1 MNQKTL
7 IGLVAVA
14 VVVVGAALAINHSR
28 KPVSN
33 SGVQAGMLVPALRD
47 HVNDVSRLAFV
58 GANKQPLVTL
68 ERGDA
73 GWKVAQKGGYPADVG
88 KLRDFMLKLADA
100 SLLEQK
106 TANAARYADLGVTDV
121 SDPAAA
127 GVLVEIGG
135 LSAPV
140 QFIAGTFNAQ
150 AGGTFVRRADEPQSW
165 LARGSLV
172 PEKNATDWLRKELA
186 DIPSTRVAS
195 VAITRT
201 DGKTLRIAR
210 QKQDDAQ
217 FVVADIPKGRELSSE
232 YAANG
237 LASVLA
243 DLRIEDVAPVSE
255 VPPAADA
262 LKARYALF
270 DGIVIDATSWLV
282 GEKRYTAFKAS
293 LDAKVAGQY
302 LAAQNAAAKSSK
314 EDPESADA
322 AHETKPAE
330 ADGKADAA
338 KDEQSMATLEG
349 EVARLNA
356 GFDGWSFVLPAHKNA
371 NIDKSMDDLLQP
383 QEAKSPGK
391 GGKAGG

>member
-7 IGLVAVA
+7 IGLAIVA

-33 SGVQAGMLVPALRD
+33 IGVQAGTLVPALRD

-58 GANKQPLVTL
+58 GANKQALVTL
-68 ERGDA
+68 QRGDA
-73 GWKVAQKGGYPADVG
+73 GWKLAQKGGYPADVG

-106 TANAARYADLGVTDV
+106 TANAARYADLGVNDV
-121 SDPAAA
+121 ADPAAK
-127 GVLVEIGG
+127 GVLVELGG

-140 QFIAGTFNAQ
+140 QFIVGTFDAQ
-150 AGGTFVRRADEPQSW
+150 TGATFVRRTDELQSW
-165 LARGSLV
+165 LAKGSLV
-172 PEKNATDWLRKELA
+172 PEKNAADWLRKELA

-195 VAITRT
+195 VTITHAS
-201 DGKTLRIAR
+201 GKTLRLAR
-210 QKQDDAQ
+210 QKADDAQ

-237 LASVLA
+237 LAAVLA
-243 DLRIEDVAPVSE
+243 DLRIEDVAPATE
-255 VPPAADA
+255 VAPAADA
-262 LKARYALF
+262 LKARYTLF
-270 DGIVIDATSWLV
+270 DGIVIDANSWLV

-293 LDAKVAGQY
+293 LDTKIVEQY
-302 LAAQNAAAKSSK
+302 LAANAAPKSSEATSENAEAAQEPK
-314 EDPESADA
+314 PGANKDADA
-322 AHETKPAE
+322 NKDKHNM
-330 ADGKADAA
+330 AA
-338 KDEQSMATLEG
+338 LEG

-371 NIDKSMDDLLQP
+371 NIDKSMDDLLKP
-383 QEAKSPGK
+383 LEAKSPAK
-391 GGKAGG
+391 SGKAGG